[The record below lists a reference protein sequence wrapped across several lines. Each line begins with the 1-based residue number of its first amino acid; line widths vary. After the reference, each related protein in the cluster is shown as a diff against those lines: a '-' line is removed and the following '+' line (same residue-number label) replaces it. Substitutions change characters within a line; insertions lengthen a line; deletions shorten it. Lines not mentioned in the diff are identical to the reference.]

1 MFARTMKW
9 YGEKKMSKSSMMEFA
24 ESLQTMQNQ
33 RKEILTKIKE
43 KNLAMSEKNRIFAS
57 DDDEPTALAVD
68 SERPIPTLT
77 GESARIFLER
87 AAKVEEEAKRRM
99 NEPPTLEGLKREL
112 SFQKFFLETEE
123 RQIQERKDKIKK
135 IEDKIKELEQ
145 NSNGKS

>member
-1 MFARTMKW
+1 
-9 YGEKKMSKSSMMEFA
+9 MEFA

-68 SERPIPTLT
+68 SGKPIPTLT

-87 AAKVEEEAKRRM
+87 AAKAEEEAEKRASVA
-99 NEPPTLEGLKREL
+99 PTLWDLRREL
-112 SFQKFFLETEE
+112 SFQKFFLESEE
-123 RQIQERKDKIKK
+123 RQIEERKKTIENLENKIK
-135 IEDKIKELEQ
+135 DLEKL
-145 NSNGKS
+145 NGKS

>member
-1 MFARTMKW
+1 MK
-9 YGEKKMSKSSMMEFA
+9 FA
-24 ESLQTMQNQ
+24 ENLQFMQNQ
-33 RKEILTKIKE
+33 RNEILTKIKE
-43 KNLAMSEKNRIFAS
+43 KNLDMSEKNRIFAS

-99 NEPPTLEGLKREL
+99 NESPTIESLKREL
-112 SFQKFFLETEE
+112 TFQKFFLETEE
-123 RQIQERKDKIKK
+123 KQIQERKNKIKE
-135 IEDKIKELEQ
+135 IENKIKELEQ

>member
-9 YGEKKMSKSSMMEFA
+9 YGEKKMSKSSMMKFA
-24 ESLQTMQNQ
+24 ESLQFMQNQ
-33 RKEILTKIKE
+33 RNEILTKIKE

-99 NEPPTLEGLKREL
+99 NEPPTLDGLKREL

-123 RQIQERKDKIKK
+123 RQIQERKDRIKE
-135 IEDKIKELEQ
+135 IENKIKELEQ
-145 NSNGKS
+145 NSNGKN

>member
-1 MFARTMKW
+1 
-9 YGEKKMSKSSMMEFA
+9 MEFA

-68 SERPIPTLT
+68 SGRPIPTLT

-87 AAKVEEEAKRRM
+87 AAKVEEGMEVKAGDGSAVITRV
-99 NEPPTLEGLKREL
+99 
-112 SFQKFFLETEE
+112 ETGP
-123 RQIQERKDKIKK
+123 D
-135 IEDKIKELEQ
+135 
-145 NSNGKS
+145 GKSYAVAETTMADGIYNVKVCYKKTRVLEFLFGN